1 MIKVLRVIVFSMLV
15 ILLAKINPCFAG
27 WPINI
32 CPGMEGRVVDA
43 TTGQP
48 VENAIL
54 QVKWVAWRWAIVDRT
69 YPTISTKLVVTNKE
83 GKFRI
88 PRKVSFHIISGFD
101 TAWITV
107 RHPLY
112 ETKEISIRYS
122 KTEIKTDEK
131 TGRQYVSGAYYVY
144 IGPIKHG
151 RVQYDFKV
159 MSLKEK
165 KSLPD
170 GQSWYYFKWAK
181 KIGVNIDRDFI
192 YKKWDKLLENWS
204 EYGEYIKKLKNNCDE
219 F

>member
-1 MIKVLRVIVFSMLV
+1 MLKVLRVIVFSMLV

-32 CPGMEGRVVDA
+32 CPGMEGKVVDA
-43 TTGQP
+43 TTGEP
-48 VENAIL
+48 IENAII
-54 QVKWVAWRWAIVDRT
+54 QVRWVAWRWAIVDRT
-69 YPTISTKLVVTNKE
+69 YPTIGAKLVVTNKE

-112 ETKEISIRYS
+112 ETKEVSIRYS
-122 KTEIKTDEK
+122 KTEINTDKK
-131 TGRQYVSGAYYVY
+131 TGRQYTGSYWVY

-151 RVQYDFKV
+151 RVQSDFEL
-159 MSLKEK
+159 MSLEEK

-170 GQSWYYFKWAK
+170 RQSWKYFKWAK
-181 KIGVNIDRDFI
+181 KIGLDFNRNFI
-192 YKKWDKLLENWS
+192 YEKWDALLRYWP
-204 EYGEYIKKLKNNCDE
+204 EYSDYLKKLKENCDK
-219 F
+219 